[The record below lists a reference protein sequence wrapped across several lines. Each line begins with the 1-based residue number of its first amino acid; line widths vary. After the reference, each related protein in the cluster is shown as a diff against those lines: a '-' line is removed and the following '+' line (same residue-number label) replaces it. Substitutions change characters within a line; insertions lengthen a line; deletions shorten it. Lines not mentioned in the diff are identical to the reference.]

1 MPNKEIWMQR
11 AFDLALLGSGRVAPN
26 PLVGCVIVKED
37 RIIGEGYHQQY
48 GGPHAEVNAIHSS
61 TESVKAATAYVTL
74 EPCSHFGKTPPC
86 ADLLIQSG
94 ITTVYI
100 ANLDPNP
107 LVAGK
112 GVEKLEAAGINCHIG
127 LLAETGEWINRHF
140 FTFHRFNRPYMTFKY
155 AVSADG
161 FIAGPE
167 GAPVQ
172 LSTELSAIRVHQ
184 MRAEH
189 QGILVGVQTIIND
202 NPSLT
207 TRLVAGTNPVRIV
220 LDPSGR
226 IPSTA
231 KILQDGGE
239 TRILRSSAEIAAL
252 SLQSI
257 LVEGGAKTMEK
268 LFADEL
274 VDEIWKIRSP
284 KSLNEGIPEPKLPVK
299 WRAIDYLGDDTW
311 FKAVLKP
318 APVSTYSSPE

>member
-11 AFDLALLGSGRVAPN
+11 AFDLALFGSGRVAPN
-26 PLVGCVIVKED
+26 PLVGCVIVKDE
-37 RIIGEGYHQQY
+37 RIIGEGYHQYY
-48 GGPHAEVNAIHSS
+48 GGPHAEVNAISNAS
-61 TESVKAATAYVTL
+61 ESVEGATAFVTL

-86 ADLLIQSG
+86 ADLLIESG
-94 ITTVYI
+94 IKEVYV

-112 GVEKLEAAGINCHIG
+112 GIAKLEAAGITCYVG
-127 LLAETGEWINRHF
+127 LLSDKGEWINRHF
-140 FTFHRFNRPYMTFKY
+140 FTFHRLRRPYITFKY
-155 AVSADG
+155 AVSSDG
-161 FIAGPE
+161 FIAGPS
-167 GAPVQ
+167 GVPVQ
-172 LSTELSAIRVHQ
+172 ISTELSAIRVHQ

-207 TRLVAGTNPVRIV
+207 TRLVAGTNPIRIV

-231 KILQDGGE
+231 KVLQDGGE
-239 TRILRSSAEIAAL
+239 TRILKSTSEIPQL
-252 SLQSI
+252 GIQSI
-257 LVEGGAKTMEK
+257 LVEGGAKTMER
-268 LFADEL
+268 LFAEGI

-284 KSLNEGIPEPKLPVK
+284 KSLLEGIPEPKLPVK

-318 APVSTYSSPE
+318 VPASTYSSPE

>member
-26 PLVGCVIVKED
+26 PLVGCVIVKDE
-37 RIIGEGYHQQY
+37 RIIGEGYHQHY
-48 GGPHAEVNAIHSS
+48 GGPHAEVNAISNAS
-61 TESVKAATAYVTL
+61 ESVEGATAFVTL

-86 ADLLIQSG
+86 ADLLIESG
-94 ITTVYI
+94 IKEVYV

-112 GVEKLEAAGINCHIG
+112 GIAKLEAAGITCYVG
-127 LLAETGEWINRHF
+127 LLSDKGEWINRHF
-140 FTFHRFNRPYMTFKY
+140 FSFHRLRRPYITFKY

-161 FIAGPE
+161 FIAGLA
-167 GAPVQ
+167 GVPVQ

-207 TRLVAGTNPVRIV
+207 TRLVEGNNPIRIV

-226 IPSTA
+226 IPSMA
-231 KILQDGGE
+231 KVLQDGRE
-239 TRILRSSAEIAAL
+239 TRVLKSTSEILQLGI
-252 SLQSI
+252 QSI
-257 LVEGGAKTMEK
+257 LVEGGAQTMER
-268 LFADEL
+268 LFAEGI

-284 KSLNEGIPEPKLPVK
+284 KSLNEGIPEPQLPVK

-311 FKAVLKP
+311 FKGILKP
-318 APVSTYSSPE
+318 ERAGTYSSPE